1 MFCFLAFLTVFLTL
15 RRCFLSAL
23 KALLI
28 LVTQNKNLLKRVNN
42 VNPRLKSGTYSTF
55 KNVSVTLNRGRC
67 FTLGRRLFKKKK
79 LTWKPFLFVSKT
91 KQVYNF
97 FIIFFILIKQLTV
110 FIGLF
115 NVRHSCFKWIFFT
128 LYNIKFWGQNIRILE
143 VPVFFEAIN
152 FIKNLSKKKKEK
164 CIIHFKLLLF
174 KTFWNI
180 ACTEKT
186 HSYIW

>member
-1 MFCFLAFLTVFLTL
+1 MFHSRA
-15 RRCFLSAL
+15 AL
-23 KALLI
+23 I
-28 LVTQNKNLLKRVNN
+28 Q
-42 VNPRLKSGTYSTF
+42 
-55 KNVSVTLNRGRC
+55 
-67 FTLGRRLFKKKK
+67 KKK

-128 LYNIKFWGQNIRILE
+128 LWNIKFWGQNIRILE

-152 FIKNLSKKKKEK
+152 FTKNLSKKKRRSALFILNYCFLKHFEILLAQRK
-164 CIIHFKLLLF
+164 RIPIFDSEIYYYLCINFV
-174 KTFWNI
+174 T
-180 ACTEKT
+180 
-186 HSYIW
+186 